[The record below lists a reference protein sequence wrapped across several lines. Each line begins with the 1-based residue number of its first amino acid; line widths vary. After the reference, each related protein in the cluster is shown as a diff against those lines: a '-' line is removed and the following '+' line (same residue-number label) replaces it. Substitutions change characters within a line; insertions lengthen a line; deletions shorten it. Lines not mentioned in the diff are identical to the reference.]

1 MRCSTGEA
9 EVAIR
14 HVRQRVAHEEA
25 TEALDPTV
33 LDQRVR
39 ERRKV
44 VAAVAFCTRKRGG
57 GERLQ
62 AAARMQP
69 AHGPRACDVRHGTYS
84 GRTAAPELRG
94 PALAVATVYSCMLQ
108 NACHGMRH
116 VAERVSRYA
125 ACCMLHRPP

>member
-62 AAARMQP
+62 AQPECSRRMGREH
-69 AHGPRACDVRHGTYS
+69 ATY
-84 GRTAAPELRG
+84 GMERTAAAQPHR
-94 PALAVATVYSCMLQ
+94 S
-108 NACHGMRH
+108 N
-116 VAERVSRYA
+116 VAEHVSRYA
-125 ACCMLHRPP
+125 ACCMLHRLP